1 LEKGVTWFTL
11 IAMYKSLS
19 VAFDIVLYNFNLPCG
34 EVVRNRLKNSGIRAQ
49 VVTDSKA
56 VVETK

>member
-1 LEKGVTWFTL
+1 
-11 IAMYKSLS
+11 MYKSLS